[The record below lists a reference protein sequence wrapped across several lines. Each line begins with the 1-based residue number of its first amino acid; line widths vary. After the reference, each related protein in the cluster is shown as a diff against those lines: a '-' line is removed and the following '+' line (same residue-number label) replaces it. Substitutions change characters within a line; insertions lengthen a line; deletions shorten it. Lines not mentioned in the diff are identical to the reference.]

1 MATEQAPGIDPAP
14 EGEKPMELRQL
25 EVFVS
30 LAEHKNFSLAAE
42 ALHLSQ
48 PTVSA
53 HLRALEQELHV
64 QLVCRTTRAFALTV
78 AGEKLQRYA
87 VQLLQWQRKALL
99 EVSGGEPEE
108 LRIGASSVPGQCL
121 LPEALARFHQ
131 AMPQIRLNVQ
141 RSDSLEVIRKVEEGE
156 LDAGLVGV
164 KTAAPCVFI
173 PIAEDELVLAA
184 PNNAHFQAYQKQKAP
199 LKALLTEPFLLRS
212 DRSGT
217 RQEAERLCIALRH
230 PVEALQ
236 VAGTIDDAE
245 TLRNCIAQGLGV
257 SILSRRTA
265 EPLARAQKLLL
276 FPMQG
281 EGWKRSLYLIYR
293 QNPYMPHA
301 LTEWLRIVRH
311 GASMRPEAAEHT
323 APSEA

>member
-1 MATEQAPGIDPAP
+1 
-14 EGEKPMELRQL
+14 MEMRQL

-30 LAEHKNFSLAAE
+30 LAKHRNFSLAAE
-42 ALHLSQ
+42 SLHLSQ

-53 HLRALEQELHV
+53 HLRALEQELRV
-64 QLVCRTTRAFALTV
+64 QLVCRTTRAFALTD
-78 AGEKLQRYA
+78 AGERLYRYA
-87 VQLLQWQRKALL
+87 LQLMQWQHRALL

-131 AMPQIRLNVQ
+131 TMPAIRLNVQ
-141 RSDSLEVIRKVEEGE
+141 RSDSLDVIRKVEEGE
-156 LDAGLVGV
+156 LDAGLVGL
-164 KTAAPCVFI
+164 KTTAPCVFI

-184 PNNAHFQAYQKQKAP
+184 PNNVHFQAYQKQKAP
-199 LKALLTEPFLLRS
+199 LKALLSEPFLLRS

-217 RQEAERLCIALRH
+217 RQEAERLCTALRH

-281 EGWKRSLYLIYR
+281 EGWKRSLYLVYR

-301 LTEWLRIVRH
+301 LSEWLRIVRH
-311 GASMRPEAAEHT
+311 SASLPPEAAEHT
-323 APSEA
+323 APSEV